1 MTKKMKIG
9 LRELARNTKLIDEY
23 DYLEIEDKK
32 THTPKGIYVS
42 EKYSEFIKNHIEAE
56 KQKRIQ
62 EHLEII
68 EKFAGKFE
76 MEDRFKG
83 LSGVALKE
91 EVAKAKC
98 GM

>member
-1 MTKKMKIG
+1 MKIG

-32 THTPKGIYVS
+32 THKPKGIYVS
-42 EKYSEFIKNHIEAE
+42 EKYAESIKKHLEEE
-56 KQKRIQ
+56 KQRRVQ
-62 EHLEII
+62 EHLDII
-68 EKFAGKFE
+68 EQFAGKFE
-76 MEDRFKG
+76 MKDRFKG
-83 LSGVALKE
+83 LEGKALKE